1 MSVSAVSQNLDPNSS
16 IPVRRALISV
26 SDKTGLIDLAK
37 ALAAHGV
44 ELVSTGGTH
53 KALADAGLKPKE
65 ISELTGFPEGLGG
78 RVKTLH
84 PFVHGGLLARRGL
97 AEDEQFVAAQ
107 AIPWIDL
114 LICNLYPFEK
124 VTSDPACPWDTAIE
138 NIDIGGPAMVRSAA
152 KNHAHVA
159 VLTDPSQYPAF
170 AEEIAAGKGTVR
182 RTTCRRLAT
191 EAFVRIASYDVAIAR
206 YLSSRQEVDTGR
218 LLMDLPEISKLRY
231 GENPHQS
238 ASLYGTREA
247 GTLAASAVLH
257 GKEISYNNWLD
268 LDAAWSIVSGMEA
281 PTATVIKH
289 TNPCGAAVAQSLE
302 KAFLAAYDA
311 DPVSAYGGIVGLN
324 REVDAA
330 TAEAMALPGRFLECI
345 VAPGFTKEALE
356 ILTTKPTWKKNVR
369 LVAVGAHR
377 PAGGQP
383 VELRSIDGGVLAQTK
398 DLANEGSAGWKT
410 ASKKQ
415 PSAVES
421 RDLEL
426 AWKLV
431 AQVKSNAIVLV
442 KDGCLVGV
450 GQGQT
455 SRVESVK
462 LAIAKAG
469 EKARG
474 AVLGSDAFFPFRD
487 GVDEALRAGVRAFV
501 QPGGSMRDADS
512 VAACDEADATMIFT
526 GVRHFK
532 H

>member
-1 MSVSAVSQNLDPNSS
+1 MAVTPVAQNFDPTSL
-16 IPVRRALISV
+16 IPIRRALLSV

-37 ALAAHGV
+37 SLVAQGV

-53 KALADAGLKPKE
+53 KALAAAGLKPRE

-97 AEDEQFVAAQ
+97 AEDESFLAENRV
-107 AIPWIDL
+107 PWIDL
-114 LICNLYPFEK
+114 LVCNLYPFEQ
-124 VTSDPACPWDTAIE
+124 VTSDPSCPWETAIE

-159 VLTDPSQYPAF
+159 VLTDASQYAGF
-170 AEEIAAGKGTVR
+170 AAELAEAKGKVSR
-182 RTTCRRLAT
+182 ATCRRLAV

-206 YLSSRQEVDTGR
+206 YLSAAEKTSSDR
-218 LLMDLPEISKLRY
+218 LLLDLPAISSLRY

-238 ASLYGTREA
+238 ASLYGQRTP

-281 PTATVIKH
+281 PCATVIKH
-289 TNPCGAAVAQSLE
+289 TNPCGAAVADNLE

-345 VAPGFTKEALE
+345 VAPGFSAEAIQ

-369 LVAVGAHR
+369 LVAVGNSR
-377 PAGGQP
+377 PAAQSP

-398 DLANEGSAGWKT
+398 DLANEGTAGWKT
-410 ASKKQ
+410 ASKKM
-415 PSAVES
+415 PSPDES

-442 KDGCLVGV
+442 KDGCLIGV

-462 LAIAKAG
+462 LALAKAG

-487 GVDEALRAGVRAFV
+487 GVDEALKAGVKAFV

>member
-1 MSVSAVSQNLDPNSS
+1 MSVTPVSQNIDPNAP
-16 IPVRRALISV
+16 IHIRRALISV
-26 SDKTGLIDLAK
+26 SDKTGLIDLAQ
-37 ALAAHGV
+37 ALVAQGI

-53 KALADAGLKPKE
+53 KALAEAGLKPLE

-97 AEDEQFVAAQ
+97 PDDEQFVAENL
-107 AIPWIDL
+107 IPWIDL

-124 VTSDPACPWDTAIE
+124 VTSDPNCPWDTAIE
-138 NIDIGGPAMVRSAA
+138 NIDIGGPAMVRSAS

-159 VLTDPSQYPAF
+159 VLTDAGQYSAF
-170 AEEIAAGKGTVR
+170 AAEITQGKGTVSR
-182 RTTCRRLAT
+182 STCRRLAI
-191 EAFVRIASYDVAIAR
+191 EAFIRIASYDVAIAR
-206 YLSSRQEVDTGR
+206 YVACVQNVETGR
-218 LLMDLPEISKLRY
+218 LLLDLPEISKLRY
-231 GENPHQS
+231 GENPHQA
-238 ASLYGTREA
+238 ASLYGTRQP
-247 GTLAASAVLH
+247 GTLAASTVLH

-268 LDAAWSIVSGMEA
+268 LDAAWSIVCGMEA
-281 PTATVIKH
+281 PSATVIKH
-289 TNPCGAAVAQSLE
+289 TNPCGAAVADNLE

-311 DPVSAYGGIVGLN
+311 DPISAYGGIVGLN
-324 REVDAA
+324 REVDAG

-345 VAPGFTKEALE
+345 VAPSFSAEAMQ

-369 LVAVGAHR
+369 LVAVGAI
-377 PAGGQP
+377 QP
-383 VELRSIDGGVLAQTK
+383 REGYPIEFRSIDGGVLAQTR
-398 DLANEGSAGWKT
+398 DLANEGTAGWKT
-410 ASKKQ
+410 TSKKQ
-415 PSAVES
+415 PNHEEM
-421 RDLEL
+421 RDLAL
-426 AWKLV
+426 AWKIV

-442 KDGCLVGV
+442 RDGSLVGV

-469 EKARG
+469 DLAQG

-526 GVRHFK
+526 GIRHFK

>member
-1 MSVSAVSQNLDPNSS
+1 MSVTAVSQNLDPNAS

-26 SDKTGLIDLAK
+26 SDKTGLVELARV
-37 ALAAHGV
+37 LAEQGV

-53 KALADAGLKPKE
+53 KALADAGLKPRE

-107 AIPWIDL
+107 SVPWIDL

-124 VTSDPACPWDTAIE
+124 VTSDPDCPWDTAIE

-159 VLTDPSQYPAF
+159 VLTDPSQYASF
-170 AEEIAAGKGTVR
+170 ASEIIAGKGTVPR
-182 RTTCRRLAT
+182 ALCRRLAT

-206 YLSSRQEVDTGR
+206 YLTERQDTQTGR
-218 LLMDLPEISKLRY
+218 LLLDLPEISRLRY

-238 ASLYGTREA
+238 ATLYGHRRA
-247 GTLAASAVLH
+247 GTLAAAAVLH

-268 LDAAWSIVSGMEA
+268 LDAAWSIVNGLPA

-289 TNPCGAAVAQSLE
+289 TNPCGAAVAESLE

-311 DPVSAYGGIVGLN
+311 DPTSAYGGIVGLN

-345 VAPGFTKEALE
+345 VAPGFTAEALE
-356 ILTTKPTWKKNVR
+356 ILTTKPSWKKNVR
-369 LVAVGAHR
+369 LVAVGSAQS
-377 PAGGQP
+377 PDGQP

-398 DLANEGSAGWKT
+398 DLANEGTSGWKT
-410 ASKKQ
+410 ASRRK
-415 PSAVES
+415 PSPVES

-455 SRVESVK
+455 SRVESVR

-469 EKARG
+469 GKASG

-487 GVDEALRAGVRAFV
+487 GVDEALKAGVKAFV